1 MAEDQFL
8 KVGDV
13 LIDEYNDEIGIL
25 LRRSILLDALV
36 VWDIHW
42 TKRNLHTNDQKI
54 HHYEGQGL
62 HILIKEGALKHYPG
76 N

>member
-1 MAEDQFL
+1 MVEDQFL
-8 KVGDV
+8 KVGEV
-13 LIDEYNDEIGIL
+13 LIDEYIDESGIL

-42 TKRNLHTNDQKI
+42 TKRNLHTNDQI
-54 HHYEGQGL
+54 IDHYEEQGL
-62 HILIKEGALKHYPG
+62 HILIKEGALKHYTV

>member
-1 MAEDQFL
+1 MAKNRIL

-25 LRRSILLDALV
+25 LRQNLLLDSLK

-42 TKRNLHTNDQKI
+42 TKRNINTNDQKI
-54 HHYEGQGL
+54 HHYEEQGL
-62 HILIKEGALKHYPG
+62 LILIKEGALKHYPG

>member
-1 MAEDQFL
+1 MAKNRIL

-25 LRRSILLDALV
+25 LRQNLLLDSLK

-42 TKRNLHTNDQKI
+42 TKRNIDTNDQKI
-54 HHYEGQGL
+54 HHYEEQGL
-62 HILIKEGALKHYPG
+62 LILIKEGALKHYPG

>member
-1 MAEDQFL
+1 MAKNRIL

-25 LRRSILLDALV
+25 LRQNLLLDSLK

-42 TKRNLHTNDQKI
+42 TKRNIDTNDQKI
-54 HHYEGQGL
+54 HHYEEQGL
-62 HILIKEGALKHYPG
+62 LILIKEGTLKHYPG
-76 N
+76 I

>member
-1 MAEDQFL
+1 MAKNRIL
-8 KVGDV
+8 KVGDI

-25 LRRSILLDALV
+25 LRQYRLLDALK

-54 HHYEGQGL
+54 HHYEEQGL
-62 HILIKEGALKHYPG
+62 HILIKEGTLKHYPG

>member
-1 MAEDQFL
+1 MAKNRIL

-25 LRRSILLDALV
+25 LRQNLLLDSLK

-42 TKRNLHTNDQKI
+42 TKRNIDTNDQKI
-54 HHYEGQGL
+54 HHYEEQGL
-62 HILIKEGALKHYPG
+62 LILIKECTLKHYPG

>member
-25 LRRSILLDALV
+25 LRRSILLSSLT

-42 TKRNLHTNDQKI
+42 TKRNLHTNDQ
-54 HHYEGQGL
+54 
-62 HILIKEGALKHYPG
+62 
-76 N
+76 